1 MDEKSVSEGLSLIFY
16 GFVGGIVLLM
26 WTWLISFLLLFIV
39 VVELHIKF
47 LAIFIYPTLCFLVIY
62 IMGLVIIVGIGMVFR
77 GLINKTAGAMLGLIL
92 FIIWSIRYLPWMIKM
107 IASW

>member
-39 VVELHIKF
+39 VVGLHIKF